1 MSGVNSPTSTAEVTR
16 NNIAMKLTF
25 VILSPNMKKAK
36 IKTKTV
42 LHATIAAHTPPFIPP
57 EIAPL
62 KEMTYACAPM
72 N

>member
-1 MSGVNSPTSTAEVTR
+1 MPGVKSPTSTAEVIR
-16 NNIAMKLTF
+16 HKIAMKLTL

-36 IKTKTV
+36 IRTKTV

-62 KEMTYACAPM
+62 KEMT
-72 N
+72 